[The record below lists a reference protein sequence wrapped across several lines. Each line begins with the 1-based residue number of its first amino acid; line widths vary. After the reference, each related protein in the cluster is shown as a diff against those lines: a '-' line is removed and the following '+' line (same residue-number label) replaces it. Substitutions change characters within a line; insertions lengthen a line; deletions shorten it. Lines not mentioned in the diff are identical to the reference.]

1 MHHFLAA
8 TQTATPLPPPPT
20 LQRLQAEAGGGGQQY
35 VGVLWQ
41 FLRMRQACNHPLLV
55 KGASHGHELV
65 AAEVR
70 GVWWERRVVWQL
82 AMWTAAV
89 STLGRL

>member
-1 MHHFLAA
+1 MHHVLAA
-8 TQTATPLPPPPT
+8 TQTATTSPPPPT

-55 KGASHGHELV
+55 KGASHGHELA

-70 GVWWERRVVWQL
+70 GVVECGSMFAGVMSMPVADQVGCL
-82 AMWTAAV
+82 
-89 STLGRL
+89 